1 MLTTLFARLSRAREW
16 LTLLAVGAA
25 AAWLYAQWAEV
36 RQDRDRL
43 AHWADV
49 TCAGAGTSFAGGTER
64 RTDTAGKPVTVR
76 FADGQRCRTAITT
89 AVAFK
94 GETDRATAE
103 RLARAMLEH
112 DGKLVADARLARV
125 AAEAAKAAT
134 ERMEIANAEV
144 EAQADG
150 TGRVDRAWFAAL
162 NDVAGLHPPR
172 D

>member
-1 MLTTLFARLSRAREW
+1 
-16 LTLLAVGAA
+16 
-25 AAWLYAQWAEV
+25 
-36 RQDRDRL
+36 
-43 AHWADV
+43 
-49 TCAGAGTSFAGGTER
+49 
-64 RTDTAGKPVTVR
+64 VTVT
-76 FADGQRCRTAITT
+76 FADGQRCRTAINL

-112 DGKLVADARLARV
+112 DGKLLADARLARV

-144 EAQADG
+144 EAQPDG

-162 NDVAGLHPPR
+162 NDVAGLRAPSR
-172 D
+172 